1 MTRPFLP
8 YFNPSRPVFVK
19 QDGLQAAG
27 AVWKQGDRFRWEH
40 FGTPHDIIQQMF
52 FNDQL
57 YHNEEL
63 EEVEEQQVTNIS
75 VGDGLDD
82 LTLEQLHIVVERI
95 NVKVKEKVKTNKE
108 FSDKKCPKVPKD
120 RGTQIRRIRN
130 WRLTY
135 GELEK

>member
-19 QDGLQAAG
+19 KDGLQAAG

-63 EEVEEQQVTNIS
+63 EEGSEQEVAKIS
-75 VGDGLDD
+75 VGDGLDE

-95 NVKVKEKVKTNKE
+95 NAKVKEKTKTAKE

>member
-8 YFNPSRPVFVK
+8 YFDPSRPVFVK
-19 QDGLQAAG
+19 QNGLQVAD
-27 AVWKQGDRFRWEH
+27 VFLKQGDFYDWKNLN
-40 FGTPHDIIQQMF
+40 PDHDKIQQMF
-52 FNDQL
+52 YSDQL
-57 YHNEEL
+57 YHNAEFEEKRE
-63 EEVEEQQVTNIS
+63 EEVAKLP
-75 VGDGLDD
+75 VGDGLDE
-82 LTLEQLHIVVERI
+82 LTLEQLHVVIDRI
-95 NVKVKEKVKTNKE
+95 NDRVKQNTKTAKE

>member
-19 QDGLQAAG
+19 KDGLQAAG

-40 FGTPHDIIQQMF
+40 FGTSHDIIQQMF

-57 YHNEEL
+57 YHNEEF
-63 EEVEEQQVTNIS
+63 EEEEEQQVAKIS

-95 NVKVKEKVKTNKE
+95 NAKVKEKTKTAKE

-120 RGTQIRRIRN
+120 RGAQIRRIRN

>member
-57 YHNEEL
+57 YHNEEF
-63 EEVEEQQVTNIS
+63 EEKEEQDATKIV

-95 NVKVKEKVKTNKE
+95 NAKVKEKTKTAKE
-108 FSDKKCPKVPKD
+108 FSDMKCPKVPKD
-120 RGTQIRRIRN
+120 RGAQIRRIRN

>member
-19 QDGLQAAG
+19 QNGLQAAG
-27 AVWKQGDRFRWEH
+27 TIWKQGDRFKWEN
-40 FGTPHDIIQQMF
+40 FGTPFDVIQQMF

-57 YHNEEL
+57 YHNEEF
-63 EEVEEQQVTNIS
+63 EEKEAVKVS

-82 LTLEQLHIVVERI
+82 LTLEQLHIVVEKI
-95 NVKVKEKVKTNKE
+95 NEKVKAKVKTNKDYNE
-108 FSDKKCPKVPKD
+108 KKCAFIPKD
-120 RGTQIRRIRN
+120 RNAQIRRIRN

-135 GELEK
+135 GELE

>member
-27 AVWKQGDRFRWEH
+27 AVWKQGDRFKWEH

-57 YHNEEL
+57 YHNEEF
-63 EEVEEQQVTNIS
+63 EEEAVTKIAI
-75 VGDGLDD
+75 GDGLEELNVD
-82 LTLEQLHIVVERI
+82 QLHILVEKI
-95 NVKVKEKVKTNKE
+95 NAKVKDKVKTPKE
-108 FSDKKCPKVPKD
+108 FSLKKCPTSKIKEKQI
-120 RGTQIRRIRN
+120 GLIRR
-130 WRLTY
+130 WRSTY
-135 GELEK
+135 GEMEN

>member
-19 QDGLQAAG
+19 KDGLQAAG

-40 FGTPHDIIQQMF
+40 FGTSHDIIQQMF

-57 YHNEEL
+57 YHNDEFEE
-63 EEVEEQQVTNIS
+63 EEEQNVAKIS

-95 NVKVKEKVKTNKE
+95 NIKVKEKVKTNKE

>member
-52 FNDQL
+52 FSDQL
-57 YHNEEL
+57 YHNPEL
-63 EEVEEQQVTNIS
+63 EEEEEQQVTKIS

-82 LTLEQLHIVVERI
+82 LTIEQLHIVVERI
-95 NVKVKEKVKTNKE
+95 NAKVKEKVKTNKE
-108 FSDKKCPKVPKD
+108 FSEKKCPTVPKD
-120 RGTQIRRIRN
+120 RGAQIRRIRN

-135 GELEK
+135 GELEN